1 MEVKR
6 TEESL
11 VRILQV
17 LDRAGSACPIGYI
30 TRHSNIIAPLSALET
45 LEKESYVSRVK
56 SNTWSPT
63 GQPLFEITA
72 KGRETLHQAEASA
85 LKVSLKLVEETL
97 ASE

>member
-1 MEVKR
+1 M
-6 TEESL
+6 EESL

-17 LDRAGSACPIGYI
+17 LDRAGSACPLGYI
-30 TRHSNIIAPLSALET
+30 TRHTNIIAPLPALET
-45 LEKESYVSRVK
+45 LEKEGQVSRVK

-63 GQPLFEITA
+63 GQPLFEITE
-72 KGRETLHQAEASA
+72 KGRQTLHHTEAAA